1 MHPLMFWLYHKYSNL
16 LCLFLYFHSL
26 SAQVSA
32 KVDYAWEPFA
42 LSDVTLGDG
51 CFRQAMDHHAE
62 YVLLQSEFDKKYAD
76 YQTVAAD
83 PSTPEAI
90 KERRVQE
97 LQESDKKIREFQRR
111 AADDIAS
118 RREALSNPIN
128 EKIQTAI
135 QAAGRQAN
143 LDVVFDTAV
152 TPVAYTGPNTV
163 DITPMVKTILG
174 L

>member
-1 MHPLMFWLYHKYSNL
+1 MKKILVIAMALMPLMLMAQARIGIVNSQQIFDLMPDKTNAEAQL
-16 LCLFLYFHSL
+16 QSL
-26 SAQVSA
+26 SEH
-32 KVDYAWEPFA
+32 Y
-42 LSDVTLGDG
+42 
-51 CFRQAMDHHAE
+51 HAE

-135 QAAGRQAN
+135 QTAGRQAN

>member
-1 MHPLMFWLYHKYSNL
+1 MKKILVIAMALMPLMLMAQARIGIVNSQQIFDLMPDKANAEAQL
-16 LCLFLYFHSL
+16 QSL
-26 SAQVSA
+26 SEH
-32 KVDYAWEPFA
+32 Y
-42 LSDVTLGDG
+42 
-51 CFRQAMDHHAE
+51 HAE

-152 TPVAYTGPNTV
+152 TPVAYTGPATI
-163 DITPMVKTILG
+163 DLMPMVKALLG

>member
-1 MHPLMFWLYHKYSNL
+1 MKKILVIAMTLMPLMLMAQARIGIVNSQQIFDLMPDKANAEAQL
-16 LCLFLYFHSL
+16 QSL
-26 SAQVSA
+26 SEH
-32 KVDYAWEPFA
+32 Y
-42 LSDVTLGDG
+42 
-51 CFRQAMDHHAE
+51 HAE

>member
-1 MHPLMFWLYHKYSNL
+1 MKKILVIAMALMPLMLMAQARIGIVDSQQIFDLMPDKANAEAQL
-16 LCLFLYFHSL
+16 QSL
-26 SAQVSA
+26 SEH
-32 KVDYAWEPFA
+32 Y
-42 LSDVTLGDG
+42 
-51 CFRQAMDHHAE
+51 HAE